1 MRILF
6 VIPPYPN
13 RVSEYLI
20 LPSIE
25 LCIASS
31 ILKKEGHS
39 VDMLD
44 MKIDN
49 MSVEDGVIRSIEQS
63 PDAILIDDEPKIHCN
78 TLDFVRRFRRLSKH
92 HIPICLRG
100 EIPSFIPQ
108 VVMERNPGIDFI
120 VRFDDDY
127 AFLKIL
133 NAYSSNS
140 ALDIIPNIAFRNDC
154 GEVVVTKRVNGEYDL
169 DSLPM
174 PDRRLYNIGKYLERD
189 TETIVCSSRGCTGH
203 CLFCIKTR
211 FEKFRT
217 FSISRFC
224 DEIEEL
230 LSYGFTSFF
239 FSDDTFAFS
248 DKRLAEFYDEV
259 KRRDLHFKWTSNIRI
274 KDINDYKISKM
285 KEIGAYRVFVGIETI
300 NGTTQK
306 TINKNLDIDL
316 IRQKIAILKKYGME
330 FHASF
335 ILGNPGDTEDDVNA
349 TIDFVKEIKPTLVT
363 FNLLKVYPGLDLFDY
378 PEKYG
383 IILPDKYWFE
393 KPDWSIKVV
402 AGTQL
407 LPPEKLETISRRCL
421 FEFISA

>member
-25 LCIASS
+25 LCIISS

-49 MSVEDGVIRSIEQS
+49 MSVEEGVLRCIEQA
-63 PDAILIDDEPKIHCN
+63 PDVILIDDEPKIHCN
-78 TLDFVRRFRRLSKH
+78 TLDFVHRFRRLSQH

-127 AFLKIL
+127 AFMKIL
-133 NAYSSNS
+133 NAYTSNS
-140 ALDIIPNIAFRNDC
+140 TLDVIPNIAFRNDR
-154 GEVVVTKRVNGEYDL
+154 GEVVVSKREKSKYDL

-174 PDRRLYNIGKYLERD
+174 PDRRMYNLEKYLKRD
-189 TETIVCSSRGCTGH
+189 TETTVRSSRGCPGH

-211 FEKFRT
+211 FENFRL
-217 FSISRFC
+217 FSVSRFC

-248 DKRLAEFYDEV
+248 DKRLAEFYNEV
-259 KRRDLHFKWTSNIRI
+259 KRRDLHFKWTSNVRI

-300 NGTTQK
+300 NGNTQK

-316 IRQKIAILKKYGME
+316 IRQKIAILKKYDME

-335 ILGNPGDTEDDVNA
+335 ILGNPGDTEDDINA

-383 IILPDKYWFE
+383 IILPDRYWFE
-393 KPDWSIKVV
+393 KDDWSTKVI
-402 AGTQL
+402 AGTNL
-407 LPPEKLETISRRCL
+407 LPPEKLESLSRKCL
-421 FEFISA
+421 FEFIND